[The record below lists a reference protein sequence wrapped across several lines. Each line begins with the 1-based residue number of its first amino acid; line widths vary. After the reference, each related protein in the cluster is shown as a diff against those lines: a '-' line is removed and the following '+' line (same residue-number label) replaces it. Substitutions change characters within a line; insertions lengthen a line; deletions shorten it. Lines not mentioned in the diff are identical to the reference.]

1 MDRHEAYKKLHKY
14 EKVLQERG
22 LHPIWVP
29 WYTWQ
34 AIKEPLDA
42 AVKYGPSGS
51 IVQLRVHNYC
61 EPFKETALRTEVL
74 GVTPDGRETVLC
86 RYEEEEAGSD
96 FSHEIFDVPQVFTY
110 IGKKFKDYAEPWTVV
125 YLPSIVDTSVYR
137 SHKSFREE
145 GLHLMLP
152 IF

>member
-1 MDRHEAYKKLHKY
+1 M
-14 EKVLQERG
+14 
-22 LHPIWVP
+22 P

-42 AVKYGPSGS
+42 AVKYGSSGS

-61 EPFKETALRTEVL
+61 EPFKEPALRTEVL

-96 FSHEIFDVPQVFTY
+96 FSNEVFDVPQVFTY
-110 IGKKFKDYAEPWTVV
+110 IGKNSKITRNLGQWFICQVLLILVHIGVIKVLGRKGYISCFLFSRRDRII
-125 YLPSIVDTSVYR
+125 LL
-137 SHKSFREE
+137 FQ
-145 GLHLMLP
+145 
-152 IF
+152 